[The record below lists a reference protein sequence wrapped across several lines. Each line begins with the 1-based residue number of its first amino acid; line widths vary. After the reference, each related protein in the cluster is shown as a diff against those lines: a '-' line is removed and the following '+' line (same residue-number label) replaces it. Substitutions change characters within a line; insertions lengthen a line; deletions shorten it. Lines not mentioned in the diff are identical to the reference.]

1 MPGDD
6 SLEALLEAA
15 TRTTTDLKVVV
26 GVADG
31 RRVRRVVDDSRR
43 VEPGDVFVAR
53 AGSTS
58 DGARHLD
65 EAIARGATTILA
77 TPAVLASS
85 GLAERPEP
93 PIGIA
98 SEDPL
103 TAGVTLATA
112 LAGHPADRLRIVG
125 ITGTNGK
132 TTVATLV
139 RELVAA
145 TVGRCG
151 LIGTVELHD
160 GATSVPARLTTPG
173 RLELVEVL
181 SGMVR
186 AGCEQLAIEISSHA
200 LDQGRTE
207 DLQPTVA
214 IFTNLTGD
222 HLDYHGT
229 MEAYATAKA
238 SLFAGLSPGALAVV
252 NLDDPAAAR
261 MLADCRARTV
271 GINLGGRF
279 DDASSLVDRTIEVE
293 ILEVEPDRTTL
304 RWHGVGPA
312 PLIGTLPLVGGHNA
326 FNATAA
332 LVAAIE
338 LGARPEAAIDAL
350 TRAHPPRGRLE
361 PVHESGDDLRVY
373 VDYAHTDDAIRNVLA
388 AVRPS
393 VPPDHALIAL
403 IGAGGDRDRT
413 KRPRMM
419 RAALDGADS
428 IVVTSDNPRTED
440 PGTIVAEVVAGA
452 TSEEHGRV
460 RAEVDRAEAIRSTI
474 LAARGGDVV
483 VIAGKGHENY
493 QIVGEERRHFDDREQ
508 ARAALAARRAGRE
521 DGR

>member
-43 VEPGDVFVAR
+43 VEAGDVFVAR

-58 DGARHLD
+58 DGASHLD
-65 EAIARGATTILA
+65 EALARGATAVVA
-77 TPAVLASS
+77 TPTALAAF
-85 GLAERPEP
+85 GLADRA
-93 PIGIA
+93 GSSVGLV

-112 LAGHPADRLRIVG
+112 LGGHPADRLRTVG

-132 TTVATLV
+132 TTIATLV
-139 RELVAA
+139 RELVAE

-151 LIGTVELHD
+151 LIGTVEHHD
-160 GATSVPARLTTPG
+160 GRTSVPARLTTPG

-181 SGMVR
+181 AGMVEV
-186 AGCEQLAIEISSHA
+186 GCEHLAIEISSHA
-200 LDQGRTE
+200 LDQGRTV
-207 DLQPTVA
+207 DLHPAVA

-229 MEAYATAKA
+229 MEAYAAAKA
-238 SLFAGLSPGALAVV
+238 SLFADLAPDSLAVV
-252 NLDDPAAAR
+252 NLDDAAAAR
-261 MLADCRARTV
+261 MLADCSARTV
-271 GINLGGRF
+271 GIRASGGTP
-279 DDASSLVDRTIEVE
+279 DASSLVDRTIEVE
-293 ILEVEPDRTTL
+293 IVLQDPDRMTL
-304 RWHGVGPA
+304 RWHGVGPE
-312 PLIGTLPLVGGHNA
+312 PLTGTVPLVGGHNA

-338 LGARPEAAIDAL
+338 LGATPKAAIDGLA
-350 TRAHPPRGRLE
+350 RVHPPRGRLE
-361 PVHESGDDLRVY
+361 PVHEMDDDLRVY
-373 VDYAHTDDAIRNVLA
+373 VDYAHTDDAIRNVLG

-393 VPPDHALIAL
+393 VPSDRSLIAV

-419 RAALDGADS
+419 RAALNGADS
-428 IVVTSDNPRTED
+428 VVVTSDNPRTED
-440 PGTIVAEVVAGA
+440 PAVIVDEVVAGA
-452 TSEEHGRV
+452 APDERGRV
-460 RAEVDRAEAIRSTI
+460 RTEVDRGEAIRGTI

-483 VIAGKGHENY
+483 VIAGKGHEDY
-493 QIVGEERRHFDDREQ
+493 QIVGRERRHFDDREQ
-508 ARAALAARRAGRE
+508 ARAALRVRREGR
-521 DGR
+521 GGSA

>member
-43 VEPGDVFVAR
+43 VEAGDVFVAR
-53 AGSTS
+53 AGSTA
-58 DGARHLD
+58 DGASHLD
-65 EAIARGATTILA
+65 EAVARGATVILA
-77 TPAVLASS
+77 APAVLASS
-85 GLAERPEP
+85 GLAERPESL
-93 PIGIA
+93 IGIA

-112 LAGHPADRLRIVG
+112 LTGHPADRLRIVG

-132 TTVATLV
+132 TTIATLV

-151 LIGTVELHD
+151 LIGTVEHHD
-160 GATSVPARLTTPG
+160 GTTSVPARLTTPG

-181 SGMVR
+181 SGMVG
-186 AGCEQLAIEISSHA
+186 AGCEHLAIEISSHA
-200 LDQGRTE
+200 LDQGRTA
-207 DLQPTVA
+207 DLQPAVA

-229 MEAYATAKA
+229 MEAYAAAKA
-238 SLFAGLSPGALAVV
+238 SLFAGLTPEALAVV
-252 NLDDPAAAR
+252 NLDDPAAPR

-271 GINLGGRF
+271 GIRVLGDPG
-279 DDASSLVDRTIEVE
+279 DASSLVDRSIEVE
-293 ILEVEPDRTTL
+293 ILEVKPDRMTL
-304 RWHGVGPA
+304 RWLGFGST
-312 PLIGTLPLVGGHNA
+312 PLIGTLPLVGVHNA

-332 LVAAIE
+332 LVAALE

-373 VDYAHTDDAIRNVLA
+373 VDYAHTDDAIRNVLE

-393 VPPDHALIAL
+393 VPSDHALIAV

-419 RAALDGADS
+419 RAALEGADS
-428 IVVTSDNPRTED
+428 VVVTSDNPRTED

-474 LAARGGDVV
+474 LAARRGDVV
-483 VIAGKGHENY
+483 VIAGKGHEDY

-508 ARAALAARRAGRE
+508 ARAALAARRAGCEGDR
-521 DGR
+521 